1 MDLQTKK
8 ILLIGAGIACLLLA
22 YYGSQAF
29 TEEFTKWLSVGAGG
43 LHAFNLAISLA
54 K

>member
-8 ILLIGAGIACLLLA
+8 MILMGAGITCLLLA
-22 YYGSQAF
+22 YYGSQDVSKNF
-29 TEEFTKWLSVGAGG
+29 TDLLMLGAG
-43 LHAFNLAISLA
+43 AFHSLNFAINLA

>member
-1 MDLQTKK
+1 M
-8 ILLIGAGIACLLLA
+8 LLIGAGVTCLVLA

-29 TEEFTKWLSVGAGG
+29 TEDFTKWLSVGAGG
-43 LHAFNLAISLA
+43 LHAFSLAISLA